1 MSKRALITGITGQDG
16 YYLSKL
22 LLEKGYEVHGIK
34 RRSSSFNT
42 QRVDLLY
49 HDMHEEGLP
58 FYLHFGDVTDAL
70 SITRLIK
77 KIQPDEI
84 YHLAAQSHVRTSF
97 DIPEYTADT
106 NAMGSLHILEAIHC
120 LGMGADIR
128 YYQASSSEMYGK
140 VAEVPQTETTP
151 FYPRSPYAASKVFG
165 YWIAINYREA
175 YNMFASNGIL
185 FNHESPQRGETFVTR
200 KITRGVAMIKAGKQ
214 KKIFLGNLDAKRDWG
229 HSRDYVY
236 GMWLML
242 QHHKADDFVLATGR
256 AETVRYFLEQSFRC
270 VNVDVEW
277 EGEGLH
283 EIGYNKKTREE
294 IVAIDERY
302 FRPTEVDLLLGDSTK
317 ARNDLRWEP
326 VTTLESLIEEM
337 VSADL
342 DALGQE

>member
-1 MSKRALITGITGQDG
+1 MR
-16 YYLSKL
+16 YN
-22 LLEKGYEVHGIK
+22 GIK

-42 QRVDLLY
+42 QRVNLLY

-120 LGMGADIR
+120 LGMDADIR

-140 VAEVPQTETTP
+140 VAEVSQTETTP

-200 KITRGVAMIKAGKQ
+200 KITRGVAMIKTGKQ
-214 KKIFLGNLDAKRDWG
+214 KKLFLGNLDAKRDWG

-270 VNVDVEW
+270 VNIDVEW

-283 EIGYNKKTREE
+283 EIGYNKKTGEE

-302 FRPTEVDLLLGDSTK
+302 FRPTEVNLLLGDSTK
-317 ARNDLRWEP
+317 ARNDLHWEP